1 MQLALRRHGGDVC
14 RVRRSIGRALLLC
27 GGTAVV
33 GFGSLAW
40 SGNVGMASLGRVC
53 AVGIGAN
60 MLIAVYLLPAWWTRF
75 NRGEQPAGETVDR
88 LAHPSATYGPGLW
101 RLGLFAVRGVP
112 RSVGRGLGFFVALA
126 YPLLRPARF
135 HVIVENLLPMF
146 AGDRGQARSAARR
159 LLANFVVKII
169 ELLRHES
176 GASAEIALSR
186 WSGYETFAGALAR
199 RRGVLL
205 VTPHLGNWETGGF
218 LLAQK
223 GVRLLVL
230 TQPEPGRGFTELRQQ
245 ARARWGIETLVVGQD
260 AFAFVEVIK
269 RLQDGAIVALLMD
282 RPPPA
287 SAVTVELFGR
297 PFQAS
302 IAPAELARAS
312 GCALVPVF
320 IVADGPGYAAHV
332 LPEIAY
338 DRPALGER
346 EARRRLTA
354 EIMRAFE
361 PAIRQHADQWYHF
374 VPVWLKDAPPRA
386 VSSSGGARP

>member
-1 MQLALRRHGGDVC
+1 
-14 RVRRSIGRALLLC
+14 
-27 GGTAVV
+27 VV
-33 GFGSLAW
+33 
-40 SGNVGMASLGRVC
+40 
-53 AVGIGAN
+53 
-60 MLIAVYLLPAWWTRF
+60 
-75 NRGEQPAGETVDR
+75 E
-88 LAHPSATYGPGLW
+88 
-101 RLGLFAVRGVP
+101 
-112 RSVGRGLGFFVALA
+112 
-126 YPLLRPARF
+126 
-135 HVIVENLLPMF
+135 ENLLPVV
-146 AGDRGQARSAARR
+146 ADALRQAQSAARK

-176 GASAEIALSR
+176 GASTEIALSR
-186 WSGYETFAGALAR
+186 WSGYEIFVGALSR
-199 RRGVLL
+199 RQGVLL

-218 LLAQK
+218 LLGQK

-269 RLQDGAIVALLMD
+269 RLRDGAIVALLMD

-302 IAPAELARAS
+302 IAPAELARAA
-312 GCALVPVF
+312 GCALVPVY
-320 IVADGPGYAAHV
+320 IVADGKGYAAHV

-338 DRPALGER
+338 DRPALGDR

-374 VPVWLKDAPPRA
+374 VPVWPKDGTQR
-386 VSSSGGARP
+386 S